1 MFTPGSG
8 EPIVMAATAIPAVED
23 VALSPAEIRAW
34 KGLVKAHAALVKRL
48 DAELE
53 ATHGLPLSHYEVLVS
68 IDHAPSKKMRMCDL
82 ADSVHLSRSGLTR
95 LVDRLEREG
104 LLCRACCT
112 ADARGSFAVLTDEG
126 KRRLS
131 EARPTH
137 LAGVRRD
144 FVARFSAE
152 ELEMLAG
159 MWARLLPE
167 EPPV

>member
-1 MFTPGSG
+1 
-8 EPIVMAATAIPAVED
+8 MAATVTPAVD
-23 VALSPAEIRAW
+23 GVALTPAEIRAW
-34 KGLVKAHAALVKRL
+34 KGLIKAHAALVKRL

-82 ADSVHLSRSGLTR
+82 ADAVHLSRSGLTR

-112 ADARGSFAVLTDEG
+112 ADARGSFAILTEEG
-126 KRRLS
+126 KSRLA

-144 FVARFSAE
+144 FVERFSPA

-159 MWARLLPE
+159 LWERVLPDE
-167 EPPV
+167 HQI

>member
-1 MFTPGSG
+1 
-8 EPIVMAATAIPAVED
+8 MAATVIPAAEEA
-23 VALSPAEIRAW
+23 ALSPAELRAW

-48 DAELE
+48 DSELE
-53 ATHGLPLSHYEVLVS
+53 ATHGLPLSHYEVLVALEHS
-68 IDHAPSKKMRMCDL
+68 QSQKMRMCDL

-126 KRRLS
+126 LRRLA

-144 FVARFSAE
+144 IVARFSAD
-152 ELEMLAG
+152 ELETL
-159 MWARLLPE
+159 ARLWERVLPDE
-167 EPPV
+167 NPV

>member
-1 MFTPGSG
+1 
-8 EPIVMAATAIPAVED
+8 MAATVIPAAEEA
-23 VALSPAEIRAW
+23 ALSPAELRAW

-48 DAELE
+48 DSELE
-53 ATHGLPLSHYEVLVS
+53 ATHGLPLSHYEVLVALEHS
-68 IDHAPSKKMRMCDL
+68 QSQKMRMCDL

-126 KRRLS
+126 LRRLA

-144 FVARFSAE
+144 FVARFSAD
-152 ELEMLAG
+152 ELETL
-159 MWARLLPE
+159 ARLWERVLPDE
-167 EPPV
+167 NPV

>member
-1 MFTPGSG
+1 
-8 EPIVMAATAIPAVED
+8 MAATVTPAVDE

-34 KGLVKAHAALVKRL
+34 KGLIKAHASLVKRL

-53 ATHGLPLSHYEVLVS
+53 ASHGLPLSHYQVLVS
-68 IDHAPSKKMRMCDL
+68 LDHAPTKKMRMCDL

-112 ADARGSFAVLTDEG
+112 ADARGSYAVLTDEG
-126 KRRLS
+126 QRRLA

-144 FVARFSAE
+144 FVARFSPE

-159 MWARLLPE
+159 LWERVVPE

>member
-1 MFTPGSG
+1 
-8 EPIVMAATAIPAVED
+8 MAATVTPAVEE

-48 DAELE
+48 DQELE
-53 ATHGLPLSHYEVLVS
+53 ASHGLPLSHYEVLVS
-68 IDHAPSKKMRMCDL
+68 IDHSPSKKMRMCDL

-112 ADARGSFAVLTDEG
+112 ADARGSYAVLTEEG
-126 KRRLS
+126 ARRLA

-137 LAGVRRD
+137 LANVRRD
-144 FVARFSAE
+144 FVARFTPE

-159 MWARLLPE
+159 MWNRLLPDD
-167 EPPV
+167 PPM

>member
-1 MFTPGSG
+1 
-8 EPIVMAATAIPAVED
+8 
-23 VALSPAEIRAW
+23 
-34 KGLVKAHAALVKRL
+34 
-48 DAELE
+48 
-53 ATHGLPLSHYEVLVS
+53 
-68 IDHAPSKKMRMCDL
+68 MRMCDL

-112 ADARGSFAVLTDEG
+112 ADARGSYAVLTEDGEH
-126 KRRLS
+126 RLA

-144 FVARFSAE
+144 FVARFSPE

-159 MWARLLPE
+159 LWERVLPD
-167 EPPV
+167 EPSV